1 MVNGE
6 GSNISPGNI
15 EEHRITHFSLP
26 RFCYE
31 VLNSRTKK
39 TKTKTKTK
47 TKKVLRSTVI
57 VFRKPHF
64 MLYHAT
70 LDQDFSVIP
79 GLINLG
85 ISNWFR
91 PWHGK

>member
-39 TKTKTKTK
+39 KNKNKN
-47 TKKVLRSTVI
+47 KKGAPIYGDRI
-57 VFRKPHF
+57 
-64 MLYHAT
+64 
-70 LDQDFSVIP
+70 
-79 GLINLG
+79 
-85 ISNWFR
+85 
-91 PWHGK
+91 